1 MMKALLTFQDK
12 KLMGSTTVG
21 CMISLLG
28 NTPQVTAFG
37 FDV

>member
-1 MMKALLTFQDK
+1 MKKLLLTFQDK
-12 KLMGSTTVG
+12 KLIGSTTVG

-37 FDV
+37 FAV